1 MTDTQKYQLA
11 LYYMFAYADTQCTE
25 EEKERL
31 REIAKSYGATED
43 VQQEI
48 EEFVQQNIAIQ
59 SSPEDAVIRALGDM
73 SFSIFPEKST
83 DIFAV
88 AFKNLVGPR
97 AHVDGTNEKLY
108 TVWSLVLLG
117 YADGNYSPAEKK
129 IINHISEKWEIKGS
143 IVSIMRDTAETLAA
157 LDAKRNF
164 IENLKQTQQFYTIAD
179 AENAAEKVN
188 NSLEFIEAANKR
200 LVNSVDLLIADAEI

>member
-1 MTDTQKYQLA
+1 MTGTQKYQLA

-73 SFSIFPEKST
+73 SFSIFSEKST
-83 DIFAV
+83 DIFSV

-129 IINHISEKWEIKGS
+129 IINHISEKWELKGS

-157 LDAKRNF
+157 LDTKRSF